1 MKNIHEILA
10 HYNADRTRL
19 LDILWDVQ
27 HQWGYIP
34 EALLPTMAEQLGL
47 TELDIRETY
56 SFYHFFLGEPAAK
69 HQIYLSDT
77 VIARMHGYQ
86 AVYDALEQETG
97 CAFGEKDVTGT
108 FGLETT
114 SCIGLSDQEPAM
126 LIGKEVFSR
135 LTPEKIVQIIQRLKN
150 GESPAAIVNP
160 KGLANDTLDYIHNM
174 VESGIRGKGPV
185 FFQDKKTD
193 YKALLDELVS
203 SRAEIVIQTV
213 SESGLR
219 GRGGA
224 GFSTGLKWRLCSDND
239 ETTRYVICNADE
251 GEPGTFKDRVLLTE
265 SPREVIFGMI
275 TAGFAIGAQE
285 GIIYLRSE
293 YFYLKDYLE
302 TQLANF
308 RAEGMLGKH
317 IGGKTTFNFDI
328 RIQMGAGAY
337 ICGDET
343 ALIESLEGKRGT
355 PRVKPP
361 YPVNMGYLGK
371 PTSVNNVETFVAVT
385 QIMAHGASWFKA
397 MGTAESA
404 GTRLLSISGD
414 CQAPG
419 IYEIEWGITLND
431 VLQKAG
437 ARDAWAVQ
445 VSGPSGDCVSVEKDG
460 KRIIALED
468 LSCNGSF
475 MIFNRSRD
483 LLAIV
488 KHFMQFFV
496 NESCGICVPCRSGN
510 VDLFKKISRVIDG
523 KACQKDLD
531 EVVVW
536 GKMVRK
542 TSRCGLGATSP
553 KPILTTLQSF
563 PDIYQEKLVTQN
575 GPLLPSFDLKES
587 RRGYLEAITALNERG
602 IA

>member
-1 MKNIHEILA
+1 MTKNIHEILDRY
-10 HYNADRTRL
+10 HSDRTRL
-19 LDILWDVQ
+19 MDILWDVQ

-34 EALLPTMAEQLGL
+34 DAILPELADKLGM
-47 TELDIRETY
+47 TELDIQETY
-56 SFYHFFLGEPAAK
+56 SFYHFFLSQPPAK
-69 HQIYLSDT
+69 YQIFLGDT
-77 VIARMHGYQ
+77 VIAKMHGYQ

-97 CAFGEKDVTGT
+97 CVFGAKDATGT
-108 FGLETT
+108 FGLETS

-126 LIGKEVFSR
+126 LIGKEVFTR
-135 LTPEKIVQIIQRLKN
+135 LTPEKITQIIRRLRN
-150 GESPAAIVNP
+150 GETPDAIVNP
-160 KGLANDTLDYIHNM
+160 TQLANDTLAYIHTM
-174 VESGIRGKGPV
+174 VESGIRHKGTV
-185 FFQDKKTD
+185 FFQHNIDFT
-193 YKALLDELVS
+193 ALINKLV
-203 SRAEIVIQTV
+203 AMLPEMLVQTV

-224 GFSTGLKWRLCSDND
+224 GFSTGLKWRLCADNQ
-239 ETTRYVICNADE
+239 EKTRFVICNADE
-251 GEPGTFKDRVLLTE
+251 GEPGTFKDRVLLME
-265 SPREVIFGMI
+265 SPKEVIFGMV
-275 TAGFAIGAQE
+275 TAAYATAAQE

-293 YFYLKDYLE
+293 YYYLKAYLE
-302 TQLANF
+302 KQLAEC
-308 RAEGMLGKH
+308 RAEGWLGQH
-317 IGGKTTFNFDI
+317 IGGKSDFNFDI

-371 PTSVNNVETFVAVT
+371 PTCVNNVETLVSVT
-385 QIMAHGASWFKA
+385 HIMDKGASWFKG

-414 CQAPG
+414 CDAPG
-419 IYEIEWGITLND
+419 IYEIEWGITLNE
-431 VLQKAG
+431 VLHQAG
-437 ARDAWAVQ
+437 AKDAWAVQ

-460 KRIIALED
+460 HRAIALED

-483 LLAIV
+483 LLSIV
-488 KHFMQFFV
+488 QHFTQFFV

-536 GKMVRK
+536 GKLVRK

-553 KPILTTLQSF
+553 KPILTTLEKF
-563 PDIYQEKLVTQN
+563 PEIYQDKLLKQV
-575 GPLLPSFDLKES
+575 GVLLPSFDLNES
-587 RRGYLEAITALNERG
+587 RRGYLEAISTLNEGRVS
-602 IA
+602 